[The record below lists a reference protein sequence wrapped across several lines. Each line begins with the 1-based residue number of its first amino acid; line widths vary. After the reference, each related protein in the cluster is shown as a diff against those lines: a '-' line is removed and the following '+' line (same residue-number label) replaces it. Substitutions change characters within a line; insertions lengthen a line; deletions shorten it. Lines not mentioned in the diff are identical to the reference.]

1 MHRLASYQEQHNAI
15 VKLNPNVDASRH
27 RSNCISLGLRR
38 VPGTNRTVSSRKTS
52 KRRAFNPP
60 IRFKVVTF
68 VRGFNA
74 MRPHYRT
81 PRISFFTSMHF
92 LLLPTSLAACRTYE
106 TVVYVKVM
114 YVSNLI
120 NCRENILHLSKVI
133 PVYFFF
139 TEICYWEKNGISY
152 RSDLFNNCLSRS
164 MYSFITASLQ

>member
-1 MHRLASYQEQHNAI
+1 MHRLASYQEQHSAI

-52 KRRAFNPP
+52 KRHAFNPP

-92 LLLPTSLAACRTYE
+92 LLLPTSLAACRTHE
-106 TVVYVKVM
+106 TVVYVKVISHSW
-114 YVSNLI
+114 YGSESVKKVSWGIFTFCDKRRYASAWIAYSPPLRRINWFLI
-120 NCRENILHLSKVI
+120 IDDSDYRLS
-133 PVYFFF
+133 P
-139 TEICYWEKNGISY
+139 
-152 RSDLFNNCLSRS
+152 RSL
-164 MYSFITASLQ
+164 